1 VRLIRRTI
9 IGLALSLGAGVL
21 AYAAPPANCGQLN
34 AGFQV
39 LSNVSAGLSGGSSY
53 SGALKMAVWYPTS
66 TPGATFSY
74 FGPGGDIT
82 GQVALNAPIASCSP
96 QFPLVVFSHGWSG
109 CGTQSVFL
117 TEQLARMG
125 YIIAAPDHEDRGCS
139 VDGSPENLQ
148 EVNFVF
154 PLKMFGDPS
163 VWTDRTATYRNVDI
177 ETVLNYML
185 NTWTYKSS
193 INPNAIAMSGHSFG
207 GYTTFAKIGGWDS
220 WLDTR
225 FKAAILYSPY
235 VQAFQYQ
242 TPSRIPAPTVPQ
254 LYMTGGQADIG
265 IMPFVKGP
273 LPKTG
278 QPGAIQQAQFPKY
291 YGELP
296 GTGIPASHL
305 AFSNTLCTKALN
317 AGSPTSV
324 QSCLN
329 NVTQAQLIV
338 NYSQDFLD
346 RYLMGQTPSKL
357 FSAGAGWNT
366 YWRTGGVPAGS
377 YLPGLPAARSG
388 LASIKGENL
397 ASGTVAPPGSAS
409 MPLSLNGVTV
419 TITDEAG
426 ISRPA
431 PLYAIAS
438 TQYNFVIPD
447 AIPAGT
453 YTVVAKDSTGAVIAA
468 GPISVQSISPAFFPI
483 YTGPGYG
490 WGWAQQVGA
499 SGDTNYLAIYDA
511 NAQAPI
517 PVNVTQP
524 STYLVL
530 AATGVRFATDLQATI
545 GGVPVPVNA
554 GPYAIYQG
562 IDTIALGPLPASLA
576 GKGQVSIVVTA
587 GGMQSN
593 TVAVVIQ

>member
-1 VRLIRRTI
+1 MRFIRRTI

-21 AYAAPPANCGQLN
+21 ANAAPPANCGQLN
-34 AGFQV
+34 AGLQI
-39 LSNVSAGLSGGSSY
+39 LSNVSAGLPGGSSY
-53 SGALKMAVWYPTS
+53 AGALKMAVWYPT
-66 TPGATFSY
+66 TTAAATYQY
-74 FGPGGDIT
+74 FGPGGDMT
-82 GQVALNAPIASCSP
+82 GQVALNAPIASCS

-109 CGTQSVFL
+109 CGIQSVFL
-117 TEQLARMG
+117 TEQLARLG
-125 YIIAAPDHEDRGCS
+125 YIVAAPDHQDYGCT
-139 VDGSPENLQ
+139 VDGAPENLQ
-148 EVNFVF
+148 QVNFEF
-154 PLKMFGDPS
+154 PLKMFGDPTT
-163 VWTDRTATYRNVDI
+163 WTPNTATYRNVDI

-242 TPSRIPAPTVPQ
+242 TPTRIPVPTVPQ
-254 LYMTGGQADIG
+254 LYMTGGTADIG

-278 QPGAIQQAQFPKY
+278 QPGAMQQAQFPKY

-296 GTGIPASHL
+296 GTGVETSHL
-305 AFSNTLCTKALN
+305 AFSNIVCTKAPN
-317 AGSPTSV
+317 VVTPTSV
-324 QSCLN
+324 QSCLG
-329 NVTQAQLIV
+329 NVIQAQLIV

-346 RYLMGQTPSKL
+346 RYLMGQTPSRL
-357 FSAGAGWNT
+357 YSAGAGWNT

-377 YLPGLPAARSG
+377 YQPGLPAARSG

-397 ASGTVAPPGSAS
+397 ASGTVAPPGSVS
-409 MPLSLNGVTV
+409 MPMSLSGVTV
-419 TITDEAG
+419 TITDDAG

-431 PLYAIAS
+431 PLYAIS
-438 TQYNFVIPD
+438 PTQYNFVIPD
-447 AIPAGT
+447 GTPAGT
-453 YTVVAKDSTGAVIAA
+453 YTVVAKDSTGAVIAS
-468 GPISVQSISPAFFPI
+468 GPISVQSVSPAFFPI
-483 YTGPGYG
+483 LPGYFG
-490 WGWAQQVGA
+490 WGWAQQAGT
-499 SGDTNYLAIYDA
+499 SGNTNYLAIYDP

-517 PVNVTQP
+517 PVNVTQA

-545 GGVPVPVNA
+545 GGVAVPVNA
-554 GPYAIYQG
+554 GPYSIYQG
-562 IDTIALGPLPASLA
+562 IDTVALGPLPASLA
-576 GKGQVSIVVTA
+576 GKGQVNIVVTG

-593 TVAVVIQ
+593 QVSVVIQ